1 MKKILLSL
9 SALLIS
15 MAGMAASAVTL
26 LDGSAEGLTGT
37 ATAADTIITQN
48 DFSYTI
54 SKGGKKQ
61 ISSGTNKFEEMGD
74 AILIGKSGAY
84 IYNNTPFGE
93 GIESFEL
100 YANKGASTKVSVS
113 VSFSVN
119 PITAEQT
126 AEDSVW
132 KATLSTVDSIYAV
145 TVPEGARY
153 FYYKVTN
160 ANNSQVAFRIT
171 YGLAAGIVAK
181 PTIAGVEHFAD
192 STVVTLS
199 AEEGR
204 KIFYTL
210 DGSDPDTA
218 AIAYTAP
225 FVLRDSALV
234 KAVAYN
240 DTTLKYSEVS
250 DKQFCKHALVSC
262 AEAAALADGEW
273 AFMKPFDVVYVVD
286 GKGYTYIQDETGAML
301 IYDFTLTSSL
311 KAGDHVEGMI
321 GTSSP
326 FQGLPEIKPTVKAE
340 DLTITEGEAIAPK
353 EYTAMPT
360 IANVNEYVVLKGVAI
375 TDTIGMGNKAAN
387 YSIAW
392 ANDTIILRNQF
403 KYVDTLAVNTYDIY
417 GFVGVNN
424 GNLQVFYL
432 NAVPYVQI
440 VVEVND
446 STLGTVT
453 GAGAYAVGSE
463 VTLTAT
469 PVNDNCEFVNWSNES
484 TENPLTF
491 IAEEDITLTAYFQE
505 IPEGITNTTAK
516 KEVEKVME
524 NGQLIIIKNGIRYS
538 ALGVAL

>member
-15 MAGMAASAVTL
+15 MAGMAANAVTL
-26 LDGSAEGLTGT
+26 LDGTAEGLTST
-37 ATAADTIITQN
+37 ATAAETIITQN

-54 SKGGKKQ
+54 STGGKKQ
-61 ISSGTNKFEEMGD
+61 ASSGTNKFEGMGD

-100 YANKGASTKVSVS
+100 YSNKGASAKVSVS

-126 AEDSVW
+126 AEDSIW
-132 KATLSTVDSIYAV
+132 TATLSTVDNIYAV
-145 TVPEGARY
+145 TVPAGARY

-171 YGLAAGIVAK
+171 YSLEEGIVLK
-181 PTIAGVEHFAD
+181 PTISGVEHFAD
-192 STVVTLS
+192 STVVTLE

-210 DGSDPDTA
+210 DGTDPDTA
-218 AIAYTAP
+218 STAYTAP
-225 FVLRDSALV
+225 FVLRDSAMV

-240 DTTLKYSEVS
+240 DTTKKFSEVS
-250 DKQFCKHALVSC
+250 DKLFCKHTLVSC
-262 AEAAALADGEW
+262 VEAAALADGEW

-286 GKGYTYIQDETGAML
+286 GKGYIYIQDETGVML
-301 IYDFTLTSSL
+301 IYSYDLTSSL
-311 KAGDHVEGMI
+311 KAGDHVEGMV

-326 FQGLPEIKPTVKAE
+326 YNGLPEIKPTVTAE
-340 DLTITEGEAIAPK
+340 DLTITEGEVIAPK
-353 EYTAMPT
+353 EYTAMPMLE
-360 IANVNEYVVLKGVAI
+360 NVNEYVVLKGVTIA
-375 TDTIGMGNKAAN
+375 DTIGMTTSAVS
-387 YSIAW
+387 YPIAW
-392 ANDTIILRNQF
+392 ANDTIVLRNQF
-403 KYVDTLAVNTYDIY
+403 KYVDTLALNTYDIY
-417 GFVGVNN
+417 GFVGVYNSE
-424 GNLQVFYL
+424 LQIYYL

-440 VVEVND
+440 TVTVND

-453 GAGAYAVGSE
+453 GAGAYAIGSE

-469 PVNDNCEFVNWSNES
+469 PNDKCEFVNWSNES

-491 IAEEDITLTAYFQE
+491 IAEEDVTLTANFQE
-505 IPEGITNTTAK
+505 IAEGITHTQVATK
-516 KEVEKVME
+516 VEKVVE
-524 NGQLIIIKNGIRYS
+524 NGQVIIIKNGIRYS
-538 ALGVAL
+538 ALGVEL